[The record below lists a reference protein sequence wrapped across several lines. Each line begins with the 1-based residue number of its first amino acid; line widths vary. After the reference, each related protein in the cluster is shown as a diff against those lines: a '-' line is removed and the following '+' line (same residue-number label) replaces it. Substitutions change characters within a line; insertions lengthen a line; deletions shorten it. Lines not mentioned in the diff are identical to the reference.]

1 MKSLTFV
8 FFALLVAVGLP
19 VGPQTKLD
27 EEAVRRLPQAF
38 CDA

>member
-1 MKSLTFV
+1 MKSLTLV

-19 VGPQTKLD
+19 VGAQTKQD
-27 EEAVRRLPQAF
+27 EEAVTPIPRAF